1 MENMKH
7 SLFRTLILLMM
18 TFVGATALNAQT
30 TDDAGIAEEDRTSAL
45 VYEFNNDFD
54 IVFEGIRQGLD
65 AAGYE
70 VGYASKRKKLIESKF
85 KILTPEGSDFFDIME
100 QYGEIPYIRSPSWR
114 SGRVLIT
121 TRLEET
127 GSGTILVTV
136 TAELSAF
143 EERFQNNWIYWNSNG
158 ILEEEVLGTI
168 ITAVQETAEGS
179 DL

>member
-1 MENMKH
+1 
-7 SLFRTLILLMM
+7 MM
-18 TFVGATALNAQT
+18 TFVWTTALNAQT
-30 TDDAGIAEEDRTSAL
+30 TDDSGIAEEDRTSAL

-54 IVFEGIRQGLD
+54 IVFEGVKRGLD

-70 VGYASKRKKLIESKF
+70 VGYASKRKKLVESKF

-121 TRLEET
+121 TRFEET
-127 GSGTILVTV
+127 GSGSIMVTV
-136 TAELSAF
+136 TAELSAY
-143 EERFQNNWIYWNSNG
+143 EERFQNNWVYWNSNG
-158 ILEEEVLGTI
+158 IVEEEVLGAI
-168 ITAVQETAEGS
+168 IVSVQETAEGS